1 MILGLLQSDDILAQ
15 KLGASGSTPA
25 YSPLIGQDIETIFS
39 TPERN
44 VYAGYRLPLL
54 DFEYIYTY
62 IYILSKCSS
71 NPYVLGYSKF
81 FVENDYYHRAQNLE

>member
-15 KLGASGSTPA
+15 KLGASGSTPV

-54 DFEYIYTY
+54 DYIYTH

>member
-1 MILGLLQSDDILAQ
+1 MIFGLLQSDDILAQ
-15 KLGASGSTPA
+15 KLGASGSTPV

-54 DFEYIYTY
+54 DFEAIYICTY
-62 IYILSKCSS
+62 IYIK
-71 NPYVLGYSKF
+71 
-81 FVENDYYHRAQNLE
+81 

>member
-1 MILGLLQSDDILAQ
+1 MIFGLLQSDDILAQ

-54 DFEYIYTY
+54 DYIYVH
-62 IYILSKCSS
+62 IYILSKGSS

>member
-1 MILGLLQSDDILAQ
+1 MIFGLLQSDDILAQ
-15 KLGASGSTPA
+15 KLGASVSTPA

-54 DFEYIYTY
+54 DFEAIIH
-62 IYILSKCSS
+62 IYILSKGSS

-81 FVENDYYHRAQNLE
+81 FVESDYYHRAQNLE